1 MIIKNK
7 SSQKLGIGIG
17 ALLSDAQKQPTKH
30 TTFFFCGLNKALMS
44 NACVFI
50 VQAENKH
57 PG

>member
-30 TTFFFCGLNKALMS
+30 TTFFSVA
-44 NACVFI
+44 
-50 VQAENKH
+50 
-57 PG
+57 